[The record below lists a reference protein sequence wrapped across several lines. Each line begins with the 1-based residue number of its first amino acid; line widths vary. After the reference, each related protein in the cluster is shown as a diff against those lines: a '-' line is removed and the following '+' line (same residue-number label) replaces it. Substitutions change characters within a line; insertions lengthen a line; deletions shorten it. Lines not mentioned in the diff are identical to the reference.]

1 MAEAYSEAELI
12 GGQRLTDKDVQAI
25 AALMQHLAGN
35 KSLPAKSLEQLRWHY
50 EMVLAQGAYWV
61 VVRDSGGT
69 IVSMAIMT
77 PHLLAEYVGKR
88 FATVNDVSTLRA
100 HEGRGLGKRVM
111 RKLFQVAREKKF
123 DHVDWTSSKT
133 GAQAFYEG
141 STMQGWGV
149 QRRHTRTYRWT
160 PGGT

>member
-1 MAEAYSEAELI
+1 MTEAYSEAELI
-12 GGQRLTDKDVQAI
+12 DGKSLTDSDLQAI
-25 AALMQHLAGN
+25 AVLMQHLAGN
-35 KSLPAKSLEQLRWHY
+35 KSLPANSLAQLRWHY
-50 EMVLAQGAYWV
+50 EMVLAQGAYWA
-61 VVRDSGGT
+61 VVRDSSGA

-77 PHLLAEYVGKR
+77 PHLLAEYIDKR

-141 STMQGWGV
+141 PTMQSWGV
-149 QRRHTRTYRWT
+149 QRRNTRIYRWT
-160 PGGT
+160 PGGA